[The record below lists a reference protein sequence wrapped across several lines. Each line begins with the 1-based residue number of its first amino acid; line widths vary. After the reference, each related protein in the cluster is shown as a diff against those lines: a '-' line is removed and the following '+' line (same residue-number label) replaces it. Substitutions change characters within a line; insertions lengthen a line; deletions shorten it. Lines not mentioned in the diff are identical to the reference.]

1 VVKSKARLKTDRLFI
16 AINYFPVNIDHK
28 SVIVVQEYIPE
39 KTTFIFSRD
48 FGAKHQPSPSLA
60 PLLSFFYHGGNHLS
74 SIIVFSTMERIEPDQ
89 TPSQSWKL
97 NLDATCNRLMSHYLS
112 LLRAGTSDGI
122 EENGE
127 LGHDSRGV

>member
-60 PLLSFFYHGGNHLS
+60 PLLSFFTTAATIYHQS
-74 SIIVFSTMERIEPDQ
+74 SSFQQWSE
-89 TPSQSWKL
+89 
-97 NLDATCNRLMSHYLS
+97 
-112 LLRAGTSDGI
+112 
-122 EENGE
+122 
-127 LGHDSRGV
+127 

>member
-48 FGAKHQPSPSLA
+48 FGAKHQPSPSRSLRFFLFFTTA
-60 PLLSFFYHGGNHLS
+60 ATIYHQSSSFQQWS
-74 SIIVFSTMERIEPDQ
+74 E
-89 TPSQSWKL
+89 
-97 NLDATCNRLMSHYLS
+97 
-112 LLRAGTSDGI
+112 
-122 EENGE
+122 
-127 LGHDSRGV
+127 